1 MKLKRILKKEAKAK
15 RIKRFSVLIFLLVFI
30 IVVLRSLLPSRH
42 KRNKP
47 DELTKK
53 IEEVSQSI
61 EPEPPTTVDTHEDP
75 NYDIYLPENWHKH
88 SSEIKKTLS
97 EAKVLD
103 IEPMKDFLLR
113 NKKQAIFSGSVFK
126 VTLEGGIQAVFKT
139 TPDGNMMRYR
149 MEETAYD
156 LSVQTKLAYVP
167 PTVHR
172 TLECD
177 FNRNGHMQE
186 KIGFLSL
193 FVDTEFDLPKSTK
206 EQFYAFLSK
215 LSEDELC
222 NYKTFN
228 FVFGNWDVGPHN
240 VLVAKDGD
248 NENAHYH
255 LIAIDNEGM
264 ANLQKVQY
272 GKVPFVRWLTC
283 PGAGRNI
290 HDFPFDQA
298 KASDEASRETIAKR
312 YNQWPP
318 KRRHNYVLFD
328 GVYWTQYTDFWWG
341 SENNTTDL
349 LYPERLTETAKE
361 KLKSLTKENLLE
373 LIAQSNDITD
383 FMKTRVDGFIER
395 RNILFKHFSI
405 T

>member
-1 MKLKRILKKEAKAK
+1 MKLKRILKKEAKLK
-15 RIKRFSVLIFLLVFI
+15 RIKRFSALIFLLVFI
-30 IVVLRSLLPSRH
+30 IIILRSLLPSRH
-42 KRNKP
+42 KRNKL
-47 DELTKK
+47 DEPTKE
-53 IEEVSQSI
+53 IEETLPVI
-61 EPEPPTTVDTHEDP
+61 EPELPTTVDTHENS
-75 NYDIYLPENWHKH
+75 NYDIYLSENWHKH
-88 SSEIKKTLS
+88 SGEIKKTLS

-139 TPDGNMMRYR
+139 TSDGKMVRDR

-156 LSVQTKLAYVP
+156 FSVYTNLAYVP

-177 FNRNGHMQE
+177 FNKNGHVQ
-186 KIGFLSL
+186 KKSGFLSL
-193 FVDTEFDLPKSTK
+193 FVDTEFDLLKYTK
-206 EQFYAFLSK
+206 EKFYALLSK
-215 LSEDELC
+215 ISEDELC

-240 VLVAKDGD
+240 VLVAKDGTK
-248 NENAHYH
+248 ENPHYH

-283 PGAGRNI
+283 PGAGRNVR
-290 HDFPFDQA
+290 DFPFDQA
-298 KASDEASRETIAKR
+298 KTSDKASRQAIANR
-312 YNQWPP
+312 FNQWPP
-318 KRRHNYVLFD
+318 GRKHNYSLF
-328 GVYWTQYTDFWWG
+328 GGAYWTQYTDFWWG
-341 SENNTTDL
+341 AESNTTDL

-361 KLKSLTKENLLE
+361 KLKNLTKENLLA

-383 FMKTRVDGFIER
+383 FMKARVDGFIER
-395 RNILFKHFSI
+395 RDMLFKHFSI